1 MPEAI
6 KLTRFNYF
14 QEKQEKI
21 IQDFQ
26 QFLNS
31 KTQNADPTSSEPET
45 LPEEIK
51 TVKALAPSNQTSES
65 NLISDTKEIQI
76 KYLETKSQS
85 TPNIRIKQDSHTNL
99 SPSNIFL
106 KQRHN
111 PKLKPDIQ
119 EKLKKHQ
126 AFLESIA
133 QEKEQNLIKK
143 LKKIETIS
151 KKIIKTTNS
160 KSHEK
165 FQKIKEKHK
174 EQQDLHE
181 QLIQDSNK
189 KLLEADKRIKEKR
202 NQKLKEQ
209 STKSKFH
216 QKDLIENKKK
226 LENEK
231 DVERHVNY
239 FNKVLKINEIRK
251 KAEDKFNDKA
261 KTPRFKLGKLN
272 HESKKSDDWVL
283 KTDRDVV
290 LRSPRSDNEKEEKF
304 KRQITK
310 KELNR
315 LIVDTRISR
324 NKFRM
329 VGFM

>member
-1 MPEAI
+1 MPDAI

-14 QEKQEKI
+14 IEKQQKI
-21 IQDFQ
+21 LQDFQ
-26 QFLNS
+26 QFSNL

-51 TVKALAPSNQTSES
+51 TVKLLAPSNQTSES
-65 NLISDTKEIQI
+65 NFISDSKEIHI

-85 TPNIRIKQDSHTNL
+85 TPNIRIKQDSYTNL

-106 KQRHN
+106 KQRQN
-111 PKLKPDIQ
+111 PKLKPNIE

-126 AFLESIA
+126 AHLESIA

-143 LKKIETIS
+143 LKKIETNS
-151 KKIIKTTNS
+151 KKILKSSNS
-160 KSHEK
+160 KTHEK
-165 FQKIKEKHK
+165 FKKIKEKHK

-181 QLIQDSNK
+181 QLIKDSNK
-189 KLLEADKRIKEKR
+189 KILEADKRMKEKH
-202 NQKLKEQ
+202 NQRLKEQ
-209 STKSKFH
+209 STKSKFN

-231 DVERHVNY
+231 EVERHMNY
-239 FNKVLKINEIRK
+239 FNKVMKIEEIRK

-272 HESKKSDDWVL
+272 HEGKKSEDWIL

-290 LRSPRSDNEKEEKF
+290 ERSPRSDSEKEEKF

-329 VGFM
+329 VGFI